1 MIFSVQEIY
10 LWMLILCRCG
20 GLLAGFPFGG
30 ENNGVPG
37 TVKVLLACALSYIV
51 LTITP
56 LKIEMPHNVFMYFF
70 LAFREV
76 ITGLA
81 MGFVIKISFA
91 MIELAGHIIA
101 NEIGLNAGEMFNPL
115 TESNTSFPGTM
126 LIQFGIVIF
135 FITGLD
141 KELLRCFVQSYQILD
156 FETSFRIQNLSEL
169 SFFIKDIFILSFKI
183 AAPLILLNFL
193 INFGFAILGKAAPKI
208 NVFFL
213 SFPLRIFSGFCLL
226 ALTIYLIYAHI
237 ASDFQQLPQKI
248 LTLIQS

>member
-1 MIFSVQEIY
+1 MSLPVQEIY
-10 LWMLILCRCG
+10 LWMLVICRCG
-20 GLLAGFPFGG
+20 GVLAGFPFGG

-56 LKIEMPHNVFMYFF
+56 LKIDMPHTVFMHFF
-70 LAFREV
+70 FAFRE
-76 ITGLA
+76 IIIGLA

-91 MIELAGHIIA
+91 MIEIAGHIIA
-101 NEIGLNAGEMFNPL
+101 NEIGLNSGEMFNPI
-115 TESNTSFPGTM
+115 TETNSSFAGIM

-135 FITGLD
+135 FVTGLD

-156 FETSFRIQNLSEL
+156 FETPFRIQNLSEL
-169 SFFIKDIFILSFKI
+169 SFFIGNIFILSFKI

-193 INFGFAILGKAAPKI
+193 INFGFAILGKAAPKV

-226 ALTIYLIYAHI
+226 ALTIYLVYAHI
-237 ASDFQQLPQKI
+237 ATDFQQLPQKV
-248 LTLIQS
+248 LTIIQP